1 MNVPAPIAAQGRHLV
16 ALGMAMQN
24 PATTVQQLLELSLA
38 CGIALPAAHQQVQQV
53 QQVQQQ
59 ESRQCA

>member
-1 MNVPAPIAAQGRHLV
+1 MNVPAPIAAQGRQLV
-16 ALGMAMQN
+16 TLGLAMQN
-24 PATTVQQLLELSLA
+24 PSTTVQQLLELSLA
-38 CGIALPAAHQQVQQV
+38 CGIALPVAR

>member
-1 MNVPAPIAAQGRHLV
+1 MNVPAPIAAQGRQLV

-24 PATTVQQLLELSLA
+24 PNTTVQQLLELSQA
-38 CGIALPAAHQQVQQV
+38 CGIALPASR

>member
-1 MNVPAPIAAQGRHLV
+1 MNVPAPIAAQGRQLV
-16 ALGMAMQN
+16 ALGLAMQN

-38 CGIALPAAHQQVQQV
+38 CGIVLPVARQQV